1 MKKIR
6 PVALL
11 LILAILSCS
20 CGSSNEPDGIDSVT
34 YISEMATQPAVQS
47 PEAIDIAISGM
58 GGKPLAEFDGTVF
71 SSSIYIL
78 FLKEAFDSILK
89 KYEVAPTAVP
99 DMEILLS
106 DGKIMKGKEYCESYA
121 RNEFEWFFLLFSQL
135 SSFGKTLTECKGY
148 PSAAGKAAEDLKTE
162 SQLYN
167 NLNIT
172 LSDLILYYNYPGL
185 YHDVFVCKYSPNGEY
200 SSVENNL
207 AELME
212 GSFRK
217 ISLIMLPLYE
227 ASSNRRYSES
237 ERSETIKLANTYLNR
252 YKSGEPFSS
261 VYEESRLLQDPGF
274 SASYNDKS
282 YIFYSIS
289 DPFLPKSITEEA
301 ERLED
306 NEASIIIEDNYV
318 CIVQRLPVNEVK
330 DEEWISLAL
339 DLAFDSHLGDEFAE
353 NMNQQHES
361 FRIQYDE
368 LLLSELTLENYIRA
382 AVRK

>member
-1 MKKIR
+1 MKYVR

-11 LILAILSCS
+11 LIITILLCS

-34 YISEMATQPAVQS
+34 YISEMAAQPADHP

-58 GGKPLAEFDGTVF
+58 GGNPLADFDGTKY
-71 SSSIYIL
+71 SSSLYIL

-89 KYEVAPTAVP
+89 KYDISPVAVP

-106 DGKIMKGKEYCESYA
+106 DGRIMKGKEYCESYA
-121 RNEFEWFFLLFSQL
+121 RNEFEWFCLLFSQF
-135 SSFGKTLTECKGY
+135 SGYGKTISDCREY
-148 PSAAGKAAEDLKTE
+148 HSAAGKAAEDFKKDA
-162 SQLYN
+162 QLYK

-200 SSVENNL
+200 SPVDNTLS
-207 AELME
+207 ALME
-212 GSFRK
+212 GNFRK
-217 ISLIMLPLYE
+217 ISLILLPLYD

-237 ERSETIKLANTYLNR
+237 ERSEIIKLANTYLNR
-252 YKSGEPFSS
+252 YQSGEDFFSI
-261 VYEESRLLQDPGF
+261 YAESRLLQDPGF
-274 SASYNDKS
+274 PASYNDKP
-282 YIFYSIS
+282 YLFYSIS

-306 NEASIIIEDNYV
+306 NKASIIIEDNFV
-318 CIVQRLPVNEVK
+318 CIVQRLPVNAVM

-339 DLAFDSHLGDEFAE
+339 DQAFDSYLGDEFTE
-353 NMNQQHES
+353 IMNQQHDS

-368 LLLSELTLENYIRA
+368 LLLSELTLENYIRLA
-382 AVRK
+382 IRK